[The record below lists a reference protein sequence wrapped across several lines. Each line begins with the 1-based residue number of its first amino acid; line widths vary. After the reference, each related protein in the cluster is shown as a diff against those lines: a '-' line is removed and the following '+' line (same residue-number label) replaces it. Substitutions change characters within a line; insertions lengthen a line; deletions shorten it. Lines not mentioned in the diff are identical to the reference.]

1 MVTKPSLLS
10 TASQAQHNTEV
21 ANPWILTQKKK
32 KNQYRANQKSIHGH
46 VIGRENQIQ
55 SIQSKSKPN
64 PITQYYNTDLFIKKK
79 NPIQSKPNPKPRK
92 NQTHGE
98 TVTSLAGAARSVARR
113 HRSFAPRHR
122 SSQGPRCKSSQIADR
137 CSATPVLGLKVFLSL
152 FLSDSHSLS
161 FSLYLKSEMNDSVSV
176 SLYSLRVTLSL

>member
-1 MVTKPSLLS
+1 MDSHP
-10 TASQAQHNTEV
+10 Q
-21 ANPWILTQKKK
+21 KK
-32 KNQYRANQKSIHGH
+32 KNQYKANQKSIHSH
-46 VIGRENQIQ
+46 VFGRENQIQ

-113 HRSFAPRHR
+113 PRLVIVAR
-122 SSQGPRCKSSQIADR
+122 PPLVVASSLPLLVIRCLPLVADRRSQIADQSRLLR
-137 CSATPVLGLKVFLSL
+137 CSASRYFSL
-152 FLSDSHSLS
+152 FFSQSL
-161 FSLYLKSEMNDSVSV
+161 
-176 SLYSLRVTLSL
+176 TLSLSHTKMKNMNV